1 MEVVTT
7 YSTSL
12 TLEVAMQS
20 SRAEHTATARGRGVC
35 RAGRA
40 GSANLISTCSQ

>member
-20 SRAEHTATARGRGVC
+20 SCAEHTATARGRGVAALDALAA
-35 RAGRA
+35 R
-40 GSANLISTCSQ
+40 T